1 MEGTAFFNGK
11 TLCVAEKGA
20 IQKVR
25 PHINEDRLK
34 RIMEIAQ
41 NGEQIHLGDPT
52 IQNIESMSQNQ

>member
-1 MEGTAFFNGK
+1 MEGTAFFDGK
-11 TLCVAEKGA
+11 TLCIAERGA

-25 PHINEDRLK
+25 EHLDEDRLE

-52 IQNIESMSQNQ
+52 IQNIESMSQNR